1 MFNHI
6 REKIKSGTGISQ
18 KSIIDANYSI
28 WKISKRSGIS
38 RIFKALVKDNATNI
52 DIHSVEKEVKNMIE
66 NNLENKKTC
75 QTLDSFFILDI
86 IQAVFS
92 DNNDTQRKE
101 LNLDFSHEVS
111 PEQITFSVETP
122 EVYQHINA
130 TPVVYEEIDFTS
142 QLVAVKALFMSEID
156 KLEREKNRFREK
168 SINGIKIQPQEKIIC
183 IKTTKSNI
191 VI

>member
-6 REKIKSGTGISQ
+6 REKIKSRTGISQ

-92 DNNDTQRKE
+92 DNNDTLRKE

-111 PEQITFSVETP
+111 PEQVTSVETP
-122 EVYQHINA
+122 EVYQQINA
-130 TPVVYEEIDFTS
+130 TPVV
-142 QLVAVKALFMSEID
+142 
-156 KLEREKNRFREK
+156 
-168 SINGIKIQPQEKIIC
+168 
-183 IKTTKSNI
+183 
-191 VI
+191 